1 MRRRKE
7 VGEKRGKR
15 EASILLTTSLSLL
28 IKQKIIVITTQANGE
43 RISGEEREMLRG
55 CKIRELSIA
64 FATLF

>member
-55 CKIRELSIA
+55 WKIRELSIA